1 MTENQ
6 RTEPAKAS
14 GGDPLW
20 YKDAVIYQLHVKTF
34 FDSDGDGVGDFRGLT
49 SRLDYLESLGV
60 NTIWLLPTFPSPF
73 RDDGYDIADY
83 YSIHP
88 MYGTMEDFTAFLAAA
103 HARRL
108 RVVTELVLNHTSDK
122 HPWFQEA
129 RSSRDSPRR
138 DWYVWSDTDD
148 RYRGV
153 RIIFLDTKR
162 RTGPGIRSRSST
174 TGTGS
179 STTSPT

>member
-1 MTENQ
+1 MT
-6 RTEPAKAS
+6 AV
-14 GGDPLW
+14 DPLW

-88 MYGTMEDFTAFLAAA
+88 MYGTLEDF
-103 HARRL
+103 
-108 RVVTELVLNHTSDK
+108 
-122 HPWFQEA
+122 
-129 RSSRDSPRR
+129 
-138 DWYVWSDTDD
+138 
-148 RYRGV
+148 
-153 RIIFLDTKR
+153 
-162 RTGPGIRSRSST
+162 
-174 TGTGS
+174 
-179 STTSPT
+179 